1 VLRVILYRIVRA
13 VVLSIFKVVFRV
25 SVKGRDLVPK
35 NGVYIVAPS
44 HRSILDI
51 PFTAFVTKRRIRFM
65 AKRELFSSRIG
76 RVVFN
81 AMGAISVDRGNTDR
95 AALRESQ
102 AALEG
107 GELLSIF
114 PEGTRR
120 HGPVLGELYD
130 GVAYLALKLGV
141 PILPVGVGGS
151 EEILASGRVIPR
163 IHKVAVVVGAPIIPK
178 PVEGSRRRS
187 EVAALTQ
194 ELATSLQLCLTE
206 ALQRAGVDS
215 SLSREG
221 SKSS

>member
-1 VLRVILYRIVRA
+1 VILYRVVRA

-25 SVKGRDLVPK
+25 SVKGREHVPSS
-35 NGVYIVAPS
+35 GVYIVAPS

-51 PFTAFVTKRRIRFM
+51 PFTAFVAKRRIRFM

-76 RVVFN
+76 RVIFN

-102 AALEG
+102 AALES

-120 HGPVLGELYD
+120 HGPELGELYD

-178 PVEGSRRRS
+178 RVEGSRRRS
-187 EVAALTQ
+187 EVAALTH
-194 ELATSLQLCLTE
+194 ELQTNLQLCLTE
-206 ALQRAGVDS
+206 ALQRAGVES
-215 SLSREG
+215 SFAREG